1 MLKDQPFLNAL
12 LINILLGAV
21 WHYAT
26 FFLCISIN
34 KSAFDPNR
42 KMYQPHKWEKGGK
55 FYSDVLKI
63 NKWKDFLPQHV
74 GKDGFSKDHLDDVSI
89 EYLDEFI
96 METCRGEWNHT
107 MNCLFAIALLLMN
120 DLPFGIF
127 LTIALLLGNLPFAV
141 IQRYNRFRL
150 QKLRKTIIRKQERAA
165 RNAAKSTV
173 NPEKNEIQA
182 TSLNTANEDSA
193 VNQI

>member
-1 MLKDQPFLNAL
+1 MLKDQPFFNAL

-34 KSAFDPNR
+34 KSFFDPNR
-42 KMYQPHKWEKGGK
+42 KMYQPHKWERGGK

-107 MNCLFAIALLLMN
+107 MNCLYAIALLLMN
-120 DLPFGIF
+120 DLPFGIL
-127 LTIALLLGNLPFAV
+127 LTIALFLGNLPFAV

-165 RNAAKSTV
+165 RNADKISVRT
-173 NPEKNEIQA
+173 EKDEVKTINM
-182 TSLNTANEDSA
+182 NTAGEDTA

>member
-1 MLKDQPFLNAL
+1 MLKDQPFFDAL

-26 FFLCISIN
+26 FFLCISMN
-34 KSAFDPNR
+34 KSFFDPNR
-42 KMYQPHKWEKGGK
+42 KMYQPRKWEKGGK

-74 GKDGFSKDHLDDVSI
+74 GKDGFSKDHLDDLSI

-107 MNCLFAIALLLMN
+107 MNCLYAIALLLMN
-120 DLPFGIF
+120 DLIFGIV
-127 LTIALLLGNLPFAV
+127 LTIALLLGNLPFAI

-150 QKLRKTIIRKQERAA
+150 QKLRKTIIRKQERAEK
-165 RNAAKSTV
+165 NAAKRSV
-173 NPEKNEIQA
+173 KREKSEIN
-182 TSLNTANEDSA
+182 TTILNTADEDPA